1 MGVNVILIALAF
13 TLALITRY
21 MQRKRKITKSLG
33 HPGRNY
39 ARPQPSRFEDV
50 GIEMNQPLAVRG
62 TSDGYE
68 TIDTSENTNPLIKK
82 KRRDY
87 EHAADV
93 TFLNEYKTRDNGTSE
108 GYENIDTSKNT
119 NPLIKKKRRNY
130 EHATDVIFLNEYKTR
145 KNGNRDRSHDLQN
158 RTANFAE
165 EIETNDR
172 LDPDQ
177 RTDFTFAKLER
188 KYKIEPVQI
197 VRDTSTFSIENAS
210 FLVESLETDN
220 VNVVPFYNF
229 KRSKFVISDFHVD
242 EM

>member
-1 MGVNVILIALAF
+1 
-13 TLALITRY
+13 
-21 MQRKRKITKSLG
+21 
-33 HPGRNY
+33 
-39 ARPQPSRFEDV
+39 
-50 GIEMNQPLAVRG
+50 MNQPLAVRG

-68 TIDTSENTNPLIKK
+68 TIDSSENTNPLIKK
-82 KRRDY
+82 RRRDY

-93 TFLNEYKTRDNGTSE
+93 TFLNEYKTRDNGTSK

-188 KYKIEPVQI
+188 KNKIKPVQI

-210 FLVESLETDN
+210 FSVESLETDN
-220 VNVVPFYNF
+220 VNAKNDKTRKNSYEKWNKDLF
-229 KRSKFVISDFHVD
+229 KEFL
-242 EM
+242 